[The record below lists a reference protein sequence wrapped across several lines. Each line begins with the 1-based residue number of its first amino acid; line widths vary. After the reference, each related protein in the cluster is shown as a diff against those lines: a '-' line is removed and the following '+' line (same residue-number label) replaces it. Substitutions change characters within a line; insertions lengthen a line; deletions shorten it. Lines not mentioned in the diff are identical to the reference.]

1 MKQSTKK
8 VIALNFPP
16 KNGQGKMNS
25 VSGSNIFTDLCGDI
39 NQEDAVYMTSKAY
52 ADVFGKSRKDS
63 SRCRKRLSV
72 VKIYSPITGKSIY
85 RQYVFNLNF
94 SGLTDDDIALNPAS
108 IRELCGPGFDNSD
121 IVGSEIEVYK
131 GCLFS
136 YYWHHPFHATRISMK
151 LGLISI
157 LLALVSI
164 AISLLAIFM

>member
-16 KNGQGKMNS
+16 KNGQGVINT
-25 VSGSNIFTDLCGDI
+25 VSGCNIFTDLCGDI
-39 NQEDAVYMTSKAY
+39 NQEDAVYMTSAAY
-52 ADVFGKSRKDS
+52 ADVFGKCRKDS
-63 SRCRKRLSV
+63 SRCRNRLSV
-72 VKIYSPITGKSIY
+72 VKIYSSMTGKSIY
-85 RQYVFNLNF
+85 RQYVLNPNF
-94 SGLTDDDIALNPAS
+94 SGLTVGDIALNPAS

-121 IVGSEIEVYK
+121 IVGKDVEVSK
-131 GCLFS
+131 GCTFN